1 MRFKVVRLFFVFA
14 ALAIIARLGF
24 WQIISFDELTARA
37 EDQRVDS
44 KQIKSERGS
53 IFFADGSMFASSQ
66 PSFLI
71 FAQPKVLK
79 DPRYTARVISEILW
93 EDYYVGNEDIKK
105 ITDEEKKAKL
115 QGIEDGFYKQ
125 MTKNLFWVSLGK
137 RVGID
142 TKEKIEKRD
151 LEGVG
156 FEPST
161 TRFYPEASAAAHLLG
176 FVGSNDYGR
185 DTGYFGLEGYYNG
198 ELKGEMGVLTQEK
211 DAMGLP
217 ILIGKF
223 FNKEAKAG
231 KTITLNIDRTIQ
243 FIVEEKL
250 RKGIEKYGAKEASA
264 VVLDPKTGNVLAMAS
279 FPSYD
284 PENASNFPSEYFKN
298 PLIADGY
305 EPGSTFKVLVM
316 AAGVNEGVVKSDTKC
331 DICGAPLSVGG
342 FLIRTWNNKYQEN
355 ITMKDTIVHSD
366 NTGMVFVARKLGFEK
381 LYEYIKKFG
390 FGSLTGVDLQD
401 EHTPFLREKAGWREI
416 DLATASFGQGISVTG
431 MQLVRAVAVIAN
443 GGRLMEPH
451 IAKIIDD
458 GEKKVEI
465 GPREIARPISEEAA
479 REITEMMVAAV
490 EEGEAKYLKPKG
502 YKVAGKTGTAQ
513 IPIAGHY
520 DPNKTIASF
529 IGFAPAN
536 DPKFIMLV
544 RYREPTSSIYGAETA
559 APTFFEIA
567 KELFMYYG
575 IAPSE

>member
-431 MQLVRAVAVIAN
+431 MQLVRAVAMIAN